1 MESDLT
7 QNTAPS
13 PQLFWEMTAPP
24 SWAAID
30 FISDLHLSSDTPK
43 TLAAFESHIQNT
55 DADAVF
61 ILGDLFELWVGDDA
75 RYGEFEAQCV
85 NILTHATAHRTVAF
99 MHGNRDFLVGAQ
111 MLKTCGV
118 MALPDPTVLHAFG
131 ERVLLAHGDALCLAD
146 LPYQAFRKLV
156 RSDAWQQEFLAK
168 PLGERRSLGQRMRRE
183 SEELKLQQARGDWVD
198 IDTACAVR
206 WMREAGTPTLIHG
219 HTHQP
224 ATEVMAPGYSR
235 WVLSDWDLDSPR
247 KAPRAQV
254 LRWHR
259 GGLTRLAPADAE
271 LGQNQAKIIQAIKA
285 STLGD

>member
-1 MESDLT
+1 MERALT
-7 QNTAPS
+7 HDTS
-13 PQLFWEMTAPP
+13 PRLPLFWEMSAPP
-24 SWAAID
+24 NWAAID
-30 FISDLHLSSDTPK
+30 FISDLHLSSDAPK
-43 TLAAFESHIQNT
+43 TLAAFASHMQHT
-55 DADAVF
+55 DADAVI

-75 RYGEFEAQCV
+75 RDGEFEAQCV
-85 NILTHATAHRTVAF
+85 DILTDATSHRTVAF
-99 MHGNRDFLVGAQ
+99 MPGNRDFLVGAQ

-131 ERVLLAHGDALCLAD
+131 ERMMLAHGDALCLAD

-156 RSDAWQQEFLAK
+156 RSEIWQQEFLAK
-168 PLGERRSLGQRMRRE
+168 PLGERRSLGKRMRRE
-183 SEELKLQQARGDWVD
+183 SEGHKLQQARSDWVD

-206 WMREAGTPTLIHG
+206 WMHEAGTPTLIHG

-235 WVLSDWDLDSPR
+235 WVLSDWDLDSPG

-259 GGLTRLAPADAE
+259 GGLTREAPASAE
-271 LGQNQAKIIQAIKA
+271 SGPNQPKIIQA
-285 STLGD
+285 STLAD